1 MHQRQAENKKLK
13 RGARIFGWRHALD
26 EALIPFRIKKEAAW
40 QDEPPD
46 FRYGGMAN
54 VIKV

>member
-1 MHQRQAENKKLK
+1 
-13 RGARIFGWRHALD
+13 
-26 EALIPFRIKKEAAW
+26 LIPFRIKKEAAW